1 MKYCTHCGHEVN
13 DEAEI
18 CVNCGCRVKQ
28 KSNSNTGNTLG
39 TVAKVFMIITCAS
52 YALVGLMFLIIGF
65 PLMIGAISAPPV
77 DSVGGVIFGV
87 GFFVIFIYAIIF
99 LIPLAWCI
107 PMTVSVCRKLKNG
120 EPISTALKVCTMLFV
135 SLIAGIMLLCMGDN
149 Q

>member
-28 KSNSNTGNTLG
+28 KSASNNNNTMG
-39 TVAKVFMIITCAS
+39 TVAKVFMIITCVS
-52 YALVGLMFLIIGF
+52 YGLVGLMFLLIGF
-65 PLMIGAISAPPV
+65 PFMIGAISAPPA
-77 DSVGGVIFGV
+77 DAVGSVIFGV

-107 PMTVSVCRKLKNG
+107 PMTVSVNRKLKNG

-135 SLIAGIMLLCMGDN
+135 SLIAGIMLLCMSDN